1 MRSARRQR
9 AHTSRRAAT
18 GGPAGGGR
26 PRVATVVGRPL
37 VFFGLLL
44 AAAGAVVS
52 VPAGVMGQSPGG
64 GSAEALAGMPTRGQV
79 QAATEAA
86 LRGLRAQVEALP
98 LGDDLTVGAFLR
110 SFRDGPDFMNRTLQ
124 RAQMVG
130 GARVID
136 SETVQVRLDIS
147 GRVVADAIMQ
157 LAGAYQRQTGRSP
170 QAIAE
175 ATRAWSDRTLT
186 ATGLSTGVVSSAG
199 VVTPVRP
206 PRSRAESLRPDVG
219 LDSAAETAASGVLVD
234 GGVVAPEAL
243 EAAQRAAA
251 ESVLAALSAAT
262 LPDGRSGRELT
273 RLVRVRD
280 AVTLHV
286 TARTPR
292 ERQRLSDGSVRV
304 SVPLDG
310 ARLAEVVRSAAVAS
324 NEPWVPTDEAS
335 WRAWSAVL
343 QAVVP
348 SEVEGVWSSAS
359 KDAVGVVVALEPPAW
374 ADGLLDAEGTAA
386 GVGSKLQTARQAET
400 AALRSLRSAV
410 ERLPLSPEVTLGE
423 AARRSPMYAAVL
435 ERAMSR
441 ARVTR
446 VEYFEDGSA
455 SVRVATDGRVLWQDV
470 LSTDALLQRPGG
482 RGDGAPG
489 R

>member
-1 MRSARRQR
+1 MS
-9 AHTSRRAAT
+9 S
-18 GGPAGGGR
+18 
-26 PRVATVVGRPL
+26 
-37 VFFGLLL
+37 
-44 AAAGAVVS
+44 
-52 VPAGVMGQSPGG
+52 GVKGQSPGG
-64 GSAEALAGMPTRGQV
+64 GSAEALSGMPTRGQV

-98 LGDDLTVGAFLR
+98 LGEDLTVGAFLK

-199 VVTPVRP
+199 VVAPARP
-206 PRSRAESLRPDVG
+206 LRTRAESVG
-219 LDSAAETAASGVLVD
+219 PEGGAETAASGVLVD

-251 ESVLAALSAAT
+251 ESALAALSAAT

-286 TARTPR
+286 MARTPR

-304 SVPLDG
+304 TVPLDG
-310 ARLAEVVRSAAVAS
+310 ARLVEVVRSAVLAS

-335 WRAWSAVL
+335 WRAWSGVL
-343 QAVVP
+343 QGVVP

-359 KDAVGVVVALEPPAW
+359 KDAARVVVALEPPAW
-374 ADGLLDAEGTAA
+374 ADGVLDAEGTAA
-386 GVGSKLQTARQAET
+386 AAGSKLQTARQAES
-400 AALRSLRSAV
+400 AALRSLRSVV

-423 AARRSPMYAAVL
+423 AARRSPMYATVL

-470 LSTDALLQRPGG
+470 LSTNALLQRPGG